1 MNPITNEPNG
11 NYYFGNAYLIWS
23 LIFVFLL
30 GCNRQEP
37 QVASSPTTAKLD
49 SRETI
54 PVNISQK
61 QDSDEEFGMEMIDLV
76 ANPELDQGIPE
87 ADTPLYLWDGENPS
101 RFPSQVASAMD
112 KIGVNVTIFEDY
124 PELYAAIPV
133 LVDQSFMDQRVEFVE
148 SLGYA
153 FRCHPIHW
161 NIDVTRVL
169 ERQDDYLVE
178 AGPIV
183 TEYCDVVP
191 LATEGC
197 IEKWS
202 FPKNSLNTPR
212 LVSRTKIP
220 DPGEPGFPDGIF
232 P

>member
-1 MNPITNEPNG
+1 MHPITNEPNG
-11 NYYFGNAYLIWS
+11 NYCFGNSYLIWS
-23 LIFVFLL
+23 LIFAFLL

-61 QDSDEEFGMEMIDLV
+61 QDSDEEFGMELIDLV

-87 ADTPLYLWDGENPS
+87 ADTPLYLWDAKNPS

-124 PELYAAIPV
+124 PELYAAVPV

-161 NIDVTRVL
+161 NIDVKRVL

-178 AGPIV
+178 ARPIV

-220 DPGEPGFPDGIF
+220 DPGEPGFPYGIF

>member
-1 MNPITNEPNG
+1 MHPITNEPNG
-11 NYYFGNAYLIWS
+11 NYYFGNSYLIWG
-23 LIFVFLL
+23 LIFAFLL

-54 PVNISQK
+54 PANISQK
-61 QDSDEEFGMEMIDLV
+61 QDSDEEFGMELIDLV
-76 ANPELDQGIPE
+76 ANPELDQGIPR
-87 ADTPLYLWDGENPS
+87 ADTPLYLWDAENPS
-101 RFPSQVASAMD
+101 RFPFQVASAMD

-148 SLGYA
+148 SLGCD

-161 NIDVTRVL
+161 NIDVERVL
-169 ERQDDYLVE
+169 ERQDDYLVK
-178 AGPIV
+178 ACPIV

-202 FPKNSLNTPR
+202 FPKNSVLQELLWLGVYATGFY
-212 LVSRTKIP
+212 RTRTQ
-220 DPGEPGFPDGIF
+220 
-232 P
+232 

>member
-1 MNPITNEPNG
+1 MHPITNEPIAND
-11 NYYFGNAYLIWS
+11 YFGNSYLIWS
-23 LIFVFLL
+23 LIFAFLL

-61 QDSDEEFGMEMIDLV
+61 QDSDEEFGMELIDLV
-76 ANPELDQGIPE
+76 ANPELDQGIPR
-87 ADTPLYLWDGENPS
+87 ADTPLYLWDAENPS
-101 RFPSQVASAMD
+101 RFPFQVASAMD

-124 PELYAAIPV
+124 PELYAAVPV

-161 NIDVTRVL
+161 NIDVDRVL

-178 AGPIV
+178 ACPIV

-191 LATEGC
+191 LATKGC

-220 DPGEPGFPDGIF
+220 GPGEPGFPYGIF